1 MPPAY
6 LPARP
11 LETTEVIDAL
21 DAIRSAGERDRLD
34 DGSLGY
40 GRAVEDVM
48 ERVDRAARD
57 TLKGHTL
64 KALGVETADESGTT
78 MRNNRDRRAD
88 S

>member
-1 MPPAY
+1 
-6 LPARP
+6 
-11 LETTEVIDAL
+11 
-21 DAIRSAGERDRLD
+21 
-34 DGSLGY
+34 
-40 GRAVEDVM
+40 M